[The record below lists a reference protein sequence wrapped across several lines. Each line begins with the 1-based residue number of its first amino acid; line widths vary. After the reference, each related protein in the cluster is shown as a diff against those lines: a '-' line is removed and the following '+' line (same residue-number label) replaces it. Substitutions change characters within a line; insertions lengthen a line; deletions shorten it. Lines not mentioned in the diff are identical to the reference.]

1 MSRLQAGGLALIV
14 HSSHIENVGRV
25 VKLDFH
31 QGNLPDGDNG
41 DYWRVSAK
49 GLTVTQHGAIFKS
62 DYSYHHSKYLM
73 PLGDKQTQDE
83 LMKEKELECN

>member
-1 MSRLQAGGLALIV
+1 MSRLQVGGLALII

-25 VKLDFH
+25 VKLDFY
-31 QGNLPDGDNG
+31 QGCAPNGGDE
-41 DYWRVSAK
+41 DYWKVLAK
-49 GLTVTQHGAIFKS
+49 GLTVTQYGAIFKS
-62 DYSYHHSKYLM
+62 DYSYHSSKYLM